1 MRHLTLSGSDALRC
15 ENHDP
20 QEFLPADPL
29 TLRAM
34 VDASVHLCD
43 GTVQHNADPDWET
56 FSSDEYWRSNYAE
69 MQAEDQEIIGR
80 VSLFFHKAFDGRD
93 RAQRAIDVGSGT
105 NLYPALLMLPWA
117 EQILLTDLSE
127 SNVRW
132 LRRHVMDD
140 DAPWTWQPFWRR
152 MCDFEDY
159 GQIDEP
165 RRHLR
170 RACTGLPGHAGI
182 EQRSVFELREA
193 SVQWQLGTMFFV
205 AESITEDPKEFHTA
219 IDVFVGS
226 LQPHSPFAAT
236 FMAGSHGYSVDDK
249 PFPALSITPDDVT
262 EQFKKLGVSE
272 LSVELLETEK
282 RVREG
287 YTEMIVATG
296 ITGS

>member
-1 MRHLTLSGSDALRC
+1 
-15 ENHDP
+15 
-20 QEFLPADPL
+20 
-29 TLRAM
+29 
-34 VDASVHLCD
+34 V
-43 GTVQHNADPDWET
+43 
-56 FSSDEYWRSNYAE
+56 
-69 MQAEDQEIIGR
+69 
-80 VSLFFHKAFDGRD
+80 
-93 RAQRAIDVGSGT
+93 
-105 NLYPALLMLPWA
+105 
-117 EQILLTDLSE
+117 
-127 SNVRW
+127 
-132 LRRHVMDD
+132 
-140 DAPWTWQPFWRR
+140 
-152 MCDFEDY
+152 CDFEDY

-296 ITGS
+296 IIGS